1 MKYAHVIFPLALPH
15 ALTYSI
21 PSHLEDKVAVGMRV
35 QVDMGRKQYQAL
47 VQSLSDEAPEGFKI
61 KPIKTVVDE
70 EPVVNAAQLRFW
82 EWMANYYMCTPGDV
96 MAAALPNGL
105 RTEYKPRLETFVRL
119 HPAIDTEEKLQQT
132 LQGLSRAKKQ
142 EALLMDYL
150 SLALND
156 ALQKNVATISSCCE
170 ISKKLLQT
178 HSPAAF
184 KACVDKHIFEV
195 VQREVSRL
203 DRSAEVSKQL
213 PVLSSAQE
221 AAYRA
226 VKTAWKNKSVVLLH
240 GVTAS
245 GKTELYAHL
254 MNEQLQLGKQ
264 VLYLVPEIALTAQLI
279 ARLEQLFGN
288 AVAVYHS
295 HYSDEERVEIY
306 NSLRQPDGPAIIVG
320 ARSALFLP
328 FHNLGLVIV
337 DEEHE
342 SSYKQLSPAP
352 RYHARDAAIVL
363 AAWQEAKV
371 LLGTATPSVETY
383 YNVQS
388 GKYGC
393 VTLEQRY
400 YDVTMPAITVLDTIR
415 LRKKKQM
422 TGMFSQPLL
431 DAITEALERKEQVIL
446 FQNRRGFSPFVQ
458 CGDCGHIPQCKQC
471 SVSLTYH
478 KHTNSLMCHYCG
490 YSKLLRGTCAEC
502 GSSNVQTKGFG
513 TEKIEEEVQQLFPTA
528 RLARLD
534 LDTTRTKNAY
544 QRIIGDFEA
553 GKKDILIGT
562 QMVTKGL
569 DFSRV
574 NLVGILNADNLLN
587 FPDFRAHER
596 SFQLLTQV
604 SGRAGRKDKTGQ
616 VIIQTVQ
623 PKNQILHFVQEHDFS
638 SFFRQ
643 QLAERKEFAFPPY
656 SRLIALY
663 FKHRKEEVLQETVNV
678 FKQEIYPLLGSRLFG
693 PFQPV
698 VHRVQNKYILA
709 FWVRSNAKENLQE
722 LKKMLLQQF
731 TKIRANQGWSGLDIV
746 ADVDPQ

>member
-21 PSHLEDKVAVGMRV
+21 PSYLEDKVAVGMRV

-70 EPVVNAAQLRFW
+70 DPVVNAAQLRFW
-82 EWMANYYMCTPGDV
+82 EWMANYYMCTLGDV

-132 LQGLSRAKKQ
+132 LQSLSRAKKQ

-156 ALQKNVATISSCCE
+156 APQKNAAAIPSCCE

-213 PVLSSAQE
+213 PLLSSAQE
-221 AAYRA
+221 AAYMA

-306 NSLRQPDGPAIIVG
+306 NSLRQPKGPAIIVG

-431 DAITEALERKEQVIL
+431 DAITEALERKEQIIL

-458 CGDCGHIPQCKQC
+458 CGECGHIPQCKQC

-490 YSKLLRGTCAEC
+490 YSKPLRGTCAEC

-513 TEKIEEEVQQLFPTA
+513 TEKIEEEVQQLFPTV

-553 GKKDILIGT
+553 GNKDILIGT

-616 VIIQTVQ
+616 VIIQTAQ
-623 PKNQILHFVQEHDFS
+623 PKNQIIQFVQQHDFS

-731 TKIRANQGWSGLDIV
+731 AKLCARQGWSSLDIV